1 MTIPTGGEM
10 SELSMTQP
18 RSTAGAGNDPITEA
32 ERIIDAASGA
42 GIVMRVTGGVAIA
55 MLCERARVPPLRR
68 TYQDIDF
75 AMRSHDATPV
85 AELFAELGYAPE
97 EEFNLLHGQRRLF
110 FVDPARGLQADV
122 FLDRIEMCHQLDI
135 GDRLER
141 REATLTPADLLL
153 SKLQVMQTNDK
164 DYLDMIA
171 LLSDLPLT
179 EGDDRGIDLQRI
191 REICSADWGWW
202 RTATLVGA
210 RTRQFAQELSVRH
223 PDVDPAVVD
232 RVTTLLNDLEQTPK
246 SRKWKLRARVGE
258 RVRWHEEPEDIDHDL
273 ENV

>member
-1 MTIPTGGEM
+1 M
-10 SELSMTQP
+10 SI
-18 RSTAGAGNDPITEA
+18 STDVDPVVEA
-32 ERIIDAASGA
+32 ERIIDAASRV

-55 MLCERARVPPLRR
+55 MLCERARRPPLRR
-68 TYQDIDF
+68 SYQDIDF
-75 AMRSHDATPV
+75 AIRSRDAASV
-85 AELFAELGYAPE
+85 ADLFADLGYAPE

-110 FVDPARGLQADV
+110 FVDHARELQADV
-122 FLDRIEMCHQLDI
+122 FLDRIEMCHQLDVD
-135 GDRLER
+135 DRLER
-141 REATLTPADLLL
+141 RERTLTPADLLL
-153 SKLQVMQTNDK
+153 SKLQVVQTNDK

-191 REICSADWGWW
+191 REICCADWGWW
-202 RTATLVGA
+202 RTATLVGE
-210 RTRQFAQELSVRH
+210 RTRQFAQELSVDH
-223 PDVDPAVVD
+223 PEVEPTVPD
-232 RVTTLLNDLEQTPK
+232 RVTTLLDDLEQSPK